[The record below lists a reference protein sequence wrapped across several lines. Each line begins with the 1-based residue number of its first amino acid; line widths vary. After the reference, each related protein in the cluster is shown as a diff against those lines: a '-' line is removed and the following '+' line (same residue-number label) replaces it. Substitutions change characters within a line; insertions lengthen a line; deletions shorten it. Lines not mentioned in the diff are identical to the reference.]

1 MNYLV
6 HLYLAGTNEDSIIG
20 NFIADHVKGSHWKNY
35 TEGIQAGI
43 KMHRAVD
50 DFTDHH
56 PIILETKK
64 YFSKD
69 FGLASGILVDVF
81 FDHLFALEWIEH
93 KSKQDLQDFVNQTHT
108 VLQKHYAILP
118 ERSQRFLG
126 YMLEYNILYEYH
138 RIEGIEQTLRGLSR
152 RLNDK
157 FKLWEAVP
165 LFLENKIVM
174 AEKYVIFK
182 EELCHSFLTFL

>member
-6 HLYLAGTNEDSIIG
+6 HLYLAGKDEEMIVG
-20 NFIADHVKGSHWKNY
+20 NFIADHVKGLQWTSY
-35 TEGIQAGI
+35 APTIQAGI

-56 PIILETKK
+56 PLVLEVKK

-81 FDHLFALEWIEH
+81 FDHLFALDWISH
-93 KSKQDLQDFVNQTHT
+93 KSKQDLQDFTDATHK
-108 VLQKHYAILP
+108 VLLKHHAILP
-118 ERSQRFLG
+118 ERSQKFLG

-152 RLNDK
+152 RLKDK
-157 FKLWEAVP
+157 FRLWEAIPIFNTNHP
-165 LFLENKIVM
+165 LLE
-174 AEKYVIFK
+174 EKYKNFMIEITSRFGK
-182 EELCHSFLTFL
+182 

>member
-6 HLYLAGTNEDSIIG
+6 HLYLAGSDEESIIG
-20 NFIADHVKGSHWKNY
+20 NFIADHVKGSHWKSY
-35 TEGIQAGI
+35 SEGIQTGI

-56 PIILETKK
+56 PLILETKK

-81 FDHLFALEWIEH
+81 FDHLFALEWIEN
-93 KSKQDLQDFVNQTHT
+93 KSKQSLQDFTNQTHT
-108 VLQKHYAILP
+108 ILVKHQSILP
-118 ERSQRFLG
+118 EKSQRFLG

-138 RIEGIEQTLRGLSR
+138 SIEGIEQTLRGLSR
-152 RLNDK
+152 RLKDR
-157 FKLWEAVP
+157 FRLWEAVNI
-165 LFLENKIVM
+165 FQENKNEMKILFNGFLK
-174 AEKYVIFK
+174 ELSLHFK
-182 EELCHSFLTFL
+182 

>member
-6 HLYLAGTNEDSIIG
+6 HLYLAGENEDSIIG

-35 TEGIQAGI
+35 SEGIQTGI

-56 PIILETKK
+56 PLVLEAKK

-81 FDHLFALEWIEH
+81 FDHLFALDWIE
-93 KSKQDLQDFVNQTHT
+93 KTSKQDLQDFTTQIHT
-108 VLQKHYAILP
+108 ILVKHRVTLP
-118 ERSQRFLG
+118 ERSQRFLS

-138 RIEGIEQTLRGLSR
+138 RIEGIEQTLSGLSR
-152 RLNDK
+152 RLKDR

-165 LFLENKIVM
+165 IFIEYKKKFTQ
-174 AEKYVIFK
+174 KYEPFK
-182 EELCHSFLTFL
+182 NELISKYYKG

>member
-6 HLYLAGTNEDSIIG
+6 HLYLAGTDEASIIG

-35 TEGIQAGI
+35 PEAIQAGI

-56 PIILETKK
+56 PLILETKK

-81 FDHLFALEWIEH
+81 FDHLFALEWVNN
-93 KSKQDLQDFVNQTHT
+93 KSEQDLQDFTNQIHT
-108 VLQKHYAILP
+108 VLQKHHSILP
-118 ERSQRFLG
+118 EKSQRFLG

-138 RIEGIEQTLRGLSR
+138 KIEGIEQTLRGLSR
-152 RLNDK
+152 RLKDR
-157 FKLWEAVP
+157 FRLWEAVQVLRENNLEITQKYGVFKIE
-165 LFLENKIVM
+165 LFNKF
-174 AEKYVIFK
+174 YRP
-182 EELCHSFLTFL
+182 